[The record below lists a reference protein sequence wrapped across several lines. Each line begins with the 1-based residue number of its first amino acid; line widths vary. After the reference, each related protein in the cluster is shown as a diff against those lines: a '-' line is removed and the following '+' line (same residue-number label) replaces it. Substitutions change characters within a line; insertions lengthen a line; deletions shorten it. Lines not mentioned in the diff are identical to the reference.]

1 MDIHELKLLDFAD
14 AVDLLENRL
23 VDVNRLIEDNKDSAP
38 SQEAEEL
45 AASRAEAET
54 RLAQLRELKTAEMSG
69 ESDNLLTEVGSLLDQ
84 IGERISDLFPKG
96 PAVK

>member
-23 VDVNRLIEDNKDSAP
+23 VDVNRLIEDNKDIAP

-54 RLAQLRELKTAEMSG
+54 RLTQLRELKTAEMSG